1 MYDEFII
8 CQDKVIDAIIN
19 WLEDALD
26 KGIVRFKPGKAK
38 YIAKILLYVTDGVA
52 FHMTDR
58 PNTINDKGI
67 WDELR
72 NIIIDI
78 LNR

>member
-1 MYDEFII
+1 MEF
-8 CQDKVIDAIIN
+8 
-19 WLEDALD
+19 
-26 KGIVRFKPGKAK
+26 
-38 YIAKILLYVTDGVA
+38 A

-58 PNTINDKGI
+58 PNTINVKGI

-72 NIIIDI
+72 NIIIDV